1 MLSFTVALSLAAG
14 LTAARRD
21 VRGRLREIRASLF
34 YGSYRLSCCWA
45 PIVLLIAFGV
55 LNVTAMVI
63 LVSIFLVAQCFTQR
77 VAFSRMTG
85 MTALGFPVAVV

>member
-14 LTAARRD
+14 LTAARQD
-21 VRGRLREIRASLF
+21 IRGRLREIRAGLF

-63 LVSIFLVAQCFTQR
+63 LVSIFLVAKCFTWR
-77 VAFSRMTG
+77 VAFSRVTG
-85 MTALGFPVAVV
+85 MTALDLPVAVV